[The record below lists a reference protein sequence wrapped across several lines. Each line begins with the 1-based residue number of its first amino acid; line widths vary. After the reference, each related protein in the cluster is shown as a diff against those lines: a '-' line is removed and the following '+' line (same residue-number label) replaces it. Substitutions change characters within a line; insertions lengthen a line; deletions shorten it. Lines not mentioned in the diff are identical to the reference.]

1 MNLKKLSVL
10 LLALTILPQLTF
22 AEIEVAGEAVAEVAN
37 ASAQAGEE
45 ISFLGFVMMGGVIL
59 IPIFTLLFYAIYV
72 MIERAR
78 YIKKTTKYDA
88 NLLEN
93 IKADL
98 MKGDISS
105 ALDKAERDPSSFG
118 AVFAEGI
125 KSIDRPTL
133 EIEKNMEKIVNI
145 EIAKMEKGGE
155 ALGIIAGIAPTL
167 GFVGTIVGVIKIF
180 YNISISEN
188 VSISTISGGLYEKMI
203 SSGAGLLVGLIAYAA
218 YHILNTV
225 IDRYALK
232 VGIISSDFINLI
244 RRPVK

>member
-1 MNLKKLSVL
+1 MNLKKL
-10 LLALTILPQLTF
+10 ALFILGFIILTPQMIF
-22 AEIEVAGEAVAEVAN
+22 AQIEQAGENAAEVA
-37 ASAQAGEE
+37 SPGEE
-45 ISFLGFVMMGGVIL
+45 ISFLSFIMMGGIIIL
-59 IPIFTLLFYAIYV
+59 PIILLLFYSIYV

-78 YIKKTTKYDA
+78 FIKKTTKYDP
-88 NLLEN
+88 NLLNN
-93 IKADL
+93 IKDDL
-98 MKGDISS
+98 IKGDIAS
-105 ALDKAERDPSSFG
+105 ALDKAERDPSSYG

-167 GFVGTIVGVIKIF
+167 GFIGTIAGVIKIF

-203 SSGAGLLVGLIAYAA
+203 SSGAGLLVGLIAYVS

-225 IDRYALK
+225 IDRFALK
-232 VGIISSDFINLI
+232 VGIINSDFINLI